1 MSKSKRFKISLPNG
15 ETLWLSGQ
23 TVSEAFI
30 DGWQKYNDKTDS
42 EKPCITVKSFIET
55 VYKPTFFPTLKPKTK
70 YNYERYLKLNIIPF
84 LGDYPMNTVKVDTI
98 QQFFNWMATAG
109 ERGRKKNLNKPSI
122 ERIRGLTSRIFRIAI
137 EMGYLQDTPF
147 KSTLLRIRAEEGG
160 HHNALD
166 DELIKTIKQNIPLLE
181 SEEERLFMTLL
192 VFMGLR
198 PEEVYGLQWQ
208 DLHLEQN
215 YGQVKRVVVHPE
227 KSKAVIDTPKT
238 DYSSRTFL
246 ITSKPQAILKAVQ
259 KKDGFILGGD
269 SPWCYSRA
277 QRIKKK
283 AFEHLGI
290 KGYTPYDFRTT
301 FATRAKESGQTSAQV
316 ADLLGHKDTRMVE
329 RIYARTRHQSVMK
342 QLEAIERLNSPEIAE
357 SLQKK
362 SPSITDEKK
371 D

>member
-1 MSKSKRFKISLPNG
+1 MPRKQYKITLPDG
-15 ETLWLSGQ
+15 ETLWLSGR
-23 TVSEAFI
+23 TVSEAFL
-30 DGWQKYNDKTDS
+30 DGWERYTSKAECEIT
-42 EKPCITVKSFIET
+42 CITVNEFVET

-70 YNYERYLKLNIIPF
+70 YNYEKYLNLNIIPF
-84 LGDYPMNTVKVDTI
+84 LGNYPMNEVKVDTI
-98 QQFFNWMATAG
+98 QQFFNWMSTAG
-109 ERGRKKNLNKPSI
+109 ERGRKKNLNKSTI

-137 EMGYLQDTPF
+137 EMGYIHETPF
-147 KSTLLRIRAEEGG
+147 KNTLLRINAEEGS

-166 DELIKTIKQNIPLLE
+166 DEEICIIENSIASLE
-181 SEEERLFMTLL
+181 DEEERLYMTLL

-215 YGQVKRVVVHPE
+215 YGQVKRVVIHPN
-227 KSKAVIDTPKT
+227 KSKAFIDTPKT
-238 DYSSRTFL
+238 EFSSRTFL

-259 KKDGFILGGD
+259 KENGFILGGD
-269 SPWCYSRA
+269 APWCYSRT
-277 QRIKKK
+277 QRVNKR
-283 AFEHLGI
+283 AFKHLGI

-342 QLEAIERLNSPEIAE
+342 QLEVIEHLNS
-357 SLQKK
+357 
-362 SPSITDEKK
+362 
-371 D
+371 

>member
-166 DELIKTIKQNIPLLE
+166 DELIKAIEQNIPLLE
-181 SEEERLFMTLL
+181 NEEE
-192 VFMGLR
+192 
-198 PEEVYGLQWQ
+198 
-208 DLHLEQN
+208 
-215 YGQVKRVVVHPE
+215 
-227 KSKAVIDTPKT
+227 
-238 DYSSRTFL
+238 
-246 ITSKPQAILKAVQ
+246 
-259 KKDGFILGGD
+259 
-269 SPWCYSRA
+269 
-277 QRIKKK
+277 
-283 AFEHLGI
+283 
-290 KGYTPYDFRTT
+290 
-301 FATRAKESGQTSAQV
+301 
-316 ADLLGHKDTRMVE
+316 
-329 RIYARTRHQSVMK
+329 
-342 QLEAIERLNSPEIAE
+342 
-357 SLQKK
+357 
-362 SPSITDEKK
+362 
-371 D
+371 